1 MEGSCGCVLWGVSV
15 AGAAPSYP
23 EAVRRCGEEST
34 LRRGVGDGEWGGLLA
49 PDPRS
54 AVHSLCEPGQV
65 NQPLFALLSSPVNE
79 DNKSTYLRV
88 FVRIQ

>member
-1 MEGSCGCVLWGVSV
+1 MKSPRLGV
-15 AGAAPSYP
+15 
-23 EAVRRCGEEST
+23 
-34 LRRGVGDGEWGGLLA
+34 GVGDGEWGGLLA

-65 NQPLFALLSSPVNE
+65 NQPLFALLSSSGNGVP
-79 DNKSTYLRV
+79 NKSTYLRV